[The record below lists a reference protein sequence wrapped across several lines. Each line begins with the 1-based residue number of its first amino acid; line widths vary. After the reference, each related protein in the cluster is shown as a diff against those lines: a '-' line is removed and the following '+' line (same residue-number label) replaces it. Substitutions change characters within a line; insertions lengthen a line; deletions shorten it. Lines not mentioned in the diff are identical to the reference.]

1 MLKCRVAA
9 SSIGGAT
16 SRGFVQAQESN
27 FMKLKSLLTTIALA
41 ATSLCLQARGPAP
54 ANVDVFRATEDVTE
68 LIGLEVWNLQNV
80 RLGKI
85 KFITADLLNARLV
98 EVVVTTSGGFLG
110 FGGKTTSVPPR
121 ALILDKNAQ
130 VARLDMSKE
139 KFNAAPKFNTTNVA
153 AYSDRRR
160 LATMMRYYGLEPWF
174 FLEGQAVQKNARI
187 LQLGYV
193 HRTDFLLN
201 LQIKNPSGQY
211 LGKVGSLM
219 MDLPKGQIVHVIAS
233 TAAMGGAKNAVI
245 QARDL
250 QFNAAH
256 NGLLLDRTLAEF
268 AGEPQLKWHGD
279 RKESFQQEAYVNR
292 EVQADKGLHSRQS
305 AQEGIVRNATVMEE
319 GQSFRDEQKT
329 LLIKQRIQ
337 ADPALSAH
345 AKHVEVVTL
354 NAQTTLRG
362 HVNTVEG
369 KRRIGEI
376 AMKAGRPE
384 NVSNLIEI
392 RPH

>member
-1 MLKCRVAA
+1 MPR
-9 SSIGGAT
+9 GRRNRWRNFT
-16 SRGFVQAQESN
+16 GFVQAQESN
-27 FMKLKSLLTTIALA
+27 LMKLKSLLTTFALA
-41 ATSLCLQARGPAP
+41 ASSLCLQARGPAP

-85 KFITADLLNARLV
+85 KFITADLINARLV

-121 ALILDKNAQ
+121 SLMLDKNAQ
-130 VARLDMSKE
+130 VARLDMSKA
-139 KFNAAPKFNTTNVA
+139 KFNAAPKFNTSDVA

-160 LATMMRYYGLEPWF
+160 LATMLRYYGLEPWF
-174 FLEGQAVQKNARI
+174 YLEGQAVQRNARI
-187 LQLGYV
+187 LRLGHV
-193 HRTDFLLN
+193 QKTSSLLN
-201 LQIKNPSGQY
+201 LQIKNRGDQY
-211 LGKVGSLM
+211 LGSVGSLM
-219 MDLPKGQIVHVIAS
+219 MDLSKGQIVHVVAT

-256 NGLLLDRTLAEF
+256 NGLVLDRTLAEF
-268 AGEPQLKWHGD
+268 AGEPQLKWHGGS
-279 RKESFQQEAYVNR
+279 KESFQQETYVNR

-305 AQEGIVRNATVMEE
+305 AQEGLVRNATVMEE
-319 GQSFRDEQKT
+319 GESFRDEQKT
-329 LLIKQRIQ
+329 RLIKQRIQ

-354 NAQTTLRG
+354 HAQTTLRG
-362 HVNTVEG
+362 HVNTLEG

-376 AMKAGRPE
+376 AAKAGRPE